1 MRSGSHSHTC
11 ALRRAELGSSQQRGG
26 GTRTL
31 RACFWTVTDDRTY
44 EPGSVRPSCSS
55 EHTHGQVKDLH
66 LRPPRPLE
74 MFLLSP
80 VRLTLFLLVFLDVA
94 HPSLQG
100 RSKGRW
106 NKGGFRLLVTKEH
119 LHASH
124 CYCLEINEEKQC
136 LAYGSQFKILSDL
149 GVLVSWQTVLL
160 KSVHISTNFKTFSEV
175 YEYALSLK
183 YLLNNSRQVL
193 GT

>member
-106 NKGGFRLLVTKEH
+106 NKGGRAVILAAAPGEDSLMLIRSPWVSQALQTLAFKE
-119 LHASH
+119 SP
-124 CYCLEINEEKQC
+124 
-136 LAYGSQFKILSDL
+136 
-149 GVLVSWQTVLL
+149 VLRVSP
-160 KSVHISTNFKTFSEV
+160 
-175 YEYALSLK
+175 
-183 YLLNNSRQVL
+183 
-193 GT
+193 